1 MGTLY
6 LIDAHNP
13 VLADSEINDT
23 IPLEAGNSQLINGSF
38 VVNVPF
44 GTPVDGNPTDLTDLI
59 TKKYT
64 GLLAYYPGF
73 TYIDYEDGLDA
84 TGWDTSFAVSQGFS
98 VGERMMTSLYGGGL
112 QSNPVA
118 LTGAAPSEAIFTWE
132 VFELTRTN
140 PKDGVLNRE
149 YTESDASD
157 ISVIV
162 SFNNGVNWY
171 AVTDGVL
178 LSIPPV
184 GQGTTFLVS
193 VTITTPGTRRWLASW
208 AVLY

>member
-59 TKKYT
+59 TKKFT

-73 TYIDYEDGLDA
+73 TYVDYEDCLDA
-84 TGWDTSFAVSQGFS
+84 TGWDVANSDGFTL
-98 VGERMMTSLYGGGL
+98 GERMTTSIYDTGTLR
-112 QSNPVA
+112 SNLVA
-118 LTGAAPSEAIFTWE
+118 LTGAAPSEAIITWE
-132 VFELTRTN
+132 VFELTMAN
-140 PKDGVLNRE
+140 PKDGLLTRE
-149 YTESDASD
+149 YQELDAAEF
-157 ISVIV
+157 SVDV
-162 SFNNGVNWY
+162 SFTNGTNWIN
-171 AVTDGVL
+171 VTDGVL

-184 GQGTTFLVS
+184 GQGTNFLIR
-193 VTITTPGTRRWLASW
+193 ITTAISGRRWLASW